1 MSATTIHQT
10 VFTAMKSKIASLEQR
25 VRELEEENMALHLF
39 KALGCDND
47 NLDELEY
54 DDDNVSVVSD
64 TVDTMVHIL
73 EMTHDEQEE
82 NETQCLQEWKDK
94 FILINREFEDKLW
107 KDVNKRV
114 MEICYKKIFCRFV
127 KKVVQCRREKKQ
139 QELALLFALD
149 NAIEIP
155 RRASLEAWKSVG
167 YAEDAVNSLLED
179 LGKETLDEEIDEVN
193 ADESEEEGEEET
205 TYDIAQRITLK
216 INELKKS
223 SKTTSPL

>member
-1 MSATTIHQT
+1 MSTTTIHQT

-82 NETQCLQEWKDK
+82 NEL
-94 FILINREFEDKLW
+94 NVYR
-107 KDVNKRV
+107 N
-114 MEICYKKIFCRFV
+114 
-127 KKVVQCRREKKQ
+127 
-139 QELALLFALD
+139 
-149 NAIEIP
+149 
-155 RRASLEAWKSVG
+155 
-167 YAEDAVNSLLED
+167 
-179 LGKETLDEEIDEVN
+179 GKT
-193 ADESEEEGEEET
+193 
-205 TYDIAQRITLK
+205 
-216 INELKKS
+216 S
-223 SKTTSPL
+223 SFL